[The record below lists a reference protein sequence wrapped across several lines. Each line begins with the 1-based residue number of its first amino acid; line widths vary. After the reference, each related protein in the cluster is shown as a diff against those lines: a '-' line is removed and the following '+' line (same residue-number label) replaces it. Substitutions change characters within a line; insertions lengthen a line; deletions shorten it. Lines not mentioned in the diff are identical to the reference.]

1 MPQFFIFLVMDIKY
15 LCNVLLVEFCTNIF
29 VFVSWAHMGEFL
41 FVWCVHKVDCWYRL
55 ELLLLI
61 KKKIFQSWSSF
72 ALSIYAFDLI
82 LCVCA
87 FDLIFHVCVCVC
99 LLQVGILLGSYI
111 YIFFW
116 SLLPLFHISSSC
128 KFLVLLLILFCSIVL
143 LVYFSDQTALP

>member
-1 MPQFFIFLVMDIKY
+1 MDIKY

-87 FDLIFHVCVCVC
+87 FDLIFRVCVCVC
-99 LLQVGILLGSYI
+99 VSITGGDIIGILYI
-111 YIFFW
+111 YIF
-116 SLLPLFHISSSC
+116 LISAAPFPYI
-128 KFLVLLLILFCSIVL
+128 KFL
-143 LVYFSDQTALP
+143 